1 MSKFNKDKY
10 QAKGPSQRQLR
21 VGEELRHGLSEI
33 FMRGE
38 LGDPRIEEAS
48 ITVSEV
54 RISPDLRNA
63 TAYIMPL
70 NGDKKDQ
77 VMQLLIQSNGMIR
90 TLISRKIHLKF
101 SPRIHFKLDQ
111 SFETASHID
120 GLLREAK
127 TRTADIE
134 TDSDSDTH

>member
-1 MSKFNKDKY
+1 MPKFNKDKY

-21 VGEELRHGLSEI
+21 VGEEIRHGLSEI

-63 TAYIMPL
+63 TAYVMPL
-70 NGDKKDQ
+70 NGDKKEM
-77 VMQLLIQSNGMIR
+77 VLELLANSNGMIR
-90 TLISRKIHLKF
+90 TLISKKIHLKF
-101 SPRIHFKLDQ
+101 SPRIHFKLDH
-111 SFETASHID
+111 SFETATHIE

-127 TRTADIE
+127 ERSVDLDE
-134 TDSDSDTH
+134 E

>member
-1 MSKFNKDKY
+1 MSKFNRDKY

-21 VGEELRHGLSEI
+21 VGEEIRHALSEI

-70 NGDKKDQ
+70 NGDKKEEVLDHLQ
-77 VMQLLIQSNGMIR
+77 HSNGMIR
-90 TLISRKIHLKF
+90 TLAAKKIHLKF

-127 TRTADIE
+127 ARDADVE
-134 TDSDSDTH
+134 EE

>member
-1 MSKFNKDKY
+1 MPKFNKDKY

-21 VGEELRHGLSEI
+21 VGEEVRHGLSEI

-54 RISPDLRNA
+54 KISPDLRNA

-70 NGDKKDQ
+70 NGEKKQ
-77 VMQLLIQSNGMIR
+77 MVLEILANSNGIIR
-90 TLISRKIHLKF
+90 TLISKKIHLKF
-101 SPRIHFKLDQ
+101 SPRIHFKLDH
-111 SFETASHID
+111 SFETATHID

-127 TRTADIE
+127 ERSVDLDE
-134 TDSDSDTH
+134 E

>member
-1 MSKFNKDKY
+1 MPKFNKDKY

-21 VGEELRHGLSEI
+21 VGEEIRHGLSEI

-63 TAYIMPL
+63 TAYVMPL
-70 NGDKKDQ
+70 NGDKKEM
-77 VMQLLIQSNGMIR
+77 VIELLANSNGIIR
-90 TLISRKIHLKF
+90 TLISKKIHLKF
-101 SPRIHFKLDQ
+101 SPRIHFKLDE
-111 SFETASHID
+111 SFETATHID

-127 TRTADIE
+127 ARAVDIE
-134 TDSDSDTH
+134 E

>member
-10 QAKGPSQRQLR
+10 QTKGPSQRQLR
-21 VGEELRHGLSEI
+21 VGEEIRHGLSEI

-70 NGDKKDQ
+70 NGDKKQ
-77 VMQLLIQSNGMIR
+77 MVLELLANSNGMIR
-90 TLISRKIHLKF
+90 TLISKKIHLKF
-101 SPRIHFKLDQ
+101 SPRVHFKLDH
-111 SFETASHID
+111 SFETATHID
-120 GLLREAK
+120 GLLRKAK
-127 TRTADIE
+127 ERSADV
-134 TDSDSDTH
+134 DTEEE